1 MLPRPYRANALKGE
15 CNMRRLKAKEK
26 LLLSA
31 IPDELQSRLVLDLVY
46 ANDNAFGDSEIIE
59 IVDDFI
65 DEVHKIVTAIVL
77 KTL

>member
-1 MLPRPYRANALKGE
+1 
-15 CNMRRLKAKEK
+15 MRKLKAKEK

>member
-1 MLPRPYRANALKGE
+1 
-15 CNMRRLKAKEK
+15 MRKLKAREK
-26 LLLSA
+26 LPLSV

-65 DEVHKIVTAIVL
+65 DKVRKIVRL
-77 KTL
+77 RKC

>member
-1 MLPRPYRANALKGE
+1 V
-15 CNMRRLKAKEK
+15 
-26 LLLSA
+26 

-65 DEVHKIVTAIVL
+65 DKVRKIVRL
-77 KTL
+77 RKC

>member
-1 MLPRPYRANALKGE
+1 
-15 CNMRRLKAKEK
+15 MRRLKAKEK